1 MLPEAIPEARIF
13 VYDWDANC
21 FNDAPVKTLL
31 GHGDTLLRLVAASRG
46 SELRP
51 IIFVASC
58 FGGLILAE
66 VCTSLRFPTKRIDIS
81 RRLSGGRHR
90 KATLIAEFYSRRSE
104 SYSSPPPFRGS
115 DAAKQAQWGVAVA
128 GIMGEQTSRQLV
140 DDLCHND
147 PKLRILTQ
155 EFAEIARRESVQL
168 PVHCFYETK
177 RTEILGRLLPSSF
190 AKRLSIGMNR
200 KTYKIVCC
208 FPTCFLISQT
218 HIRD

>member
-104 SYSSPPPFRGS
+104 SYSSPPPS
-115 DAAKQAQWGVAVA
+115 AVA
-128 GIMGEQTSRQLV
+128 TRPNKLSGEWPWQVLWESRRQGNLSMTSVIM
-140 DDLCHND
+140 
-147 PKLRILTQ
+147 TQ
-155 EFAEIARRESVQL
+155 NSE
-168 PVHCFYETK
+168 Y
-177 RTEILGRLLPSSF
+177 
-190 AKRLSIGMNR
+190 
-200 KTYKIVCC
+200 
-208 FPTCFLISQT
+208 
-218 HIRD
+218 